1 MLRTFL
7 GLIVMFFAA
16 SVTFAQA
23 DVQKIVDVEHAFA
36 AMAAEKGTSPAFL
49 AFMTSDALAYVP
61 EETNAKT
68 YWSERKVN
76 ASLLSWSPNYADISE
91 NGLIGYTTGNWEF
104 RPKGKD
110 DTPTA
115 FGDFVTVWLRQ
126 TDGTYKW
133 VVDMGINHAKPDAY
147 STNWVTTADKS
158 RDPNTG
164 HSSAAD
170 TANVYQQMLLRD
182 SVKKA
187 YELYAADDLRLYR
200 ENEMP
205 FVGKKDA
212 LKKISHEKGEIV
224 LAKKSNFFGSADLAY
239 TIGKYSRTDNGRTF
253 ERGSYM
259 QIWKLKNGKWKI
271 VLDVFKPVPES
282 GK

>member
-1 MLRTFL
+1 M
-7 GLIVMFFAA
+7 IIFAA
-16 SVTFAQA
+16 SAALGQA
-23 DVQKIVDVEHAFA
+23 DVQKIVDAEHAFA
-36 AMAAEKGTSPAFL
+36 AMAAEKGAPPAFL
-49 AFMTSDALAYVP
+49 AFMTGDALAYVP
-61 EETNAKT
+61 EETNAKA
-68 YWSERKVN
+68 YWSERKTN
-76 ASLLSWSPNYADISE
+76 ASLLAWAPNYADISS
-91 NGLIGYTTGNWEF
+91 NGLMGYTTGNWEF

-110 DTPTA
+110 DAPTA

-126 TDGTYKW
+126 TDGSYKW
-133 VVDMGINHAKPDAY
+133 VVDMGVSHAKPAAY
-147 STNWVTTADKS
+147 STNWVTSSDKS
-158 RDPNTG
+158 HDPNSDR
-164 HSSAAD
+164 SSAAD
-170 TANVYQQMLLRD
+170 TANGFQQMLLRE

-200 ENEMP
+200 ENELP
-205 FVGKKDA
+205 FLGKKDA
-212 LKKISHEKGEIV
+212 LKRISHEKGEIV

-239 TIGKYSRTDNGRTF
+239 TIGKYSRTDNGRTI